1 MVTTYIRRKDS
12 KGRVLRTGESERKDG
27 LYQFRYMQNGKR
39 KTIYASDLKE
49 LREKAQKALELKN
62 IGLRYSTAS
71 INVLELVQKYI
82 NLKTGVRYATQVGYK
97 YISNILEK
105 DPFGQRP
112 IRSIQMSQA
121 KEWMKKLFY
130 EAGYKYSSISAIKG
144 VLAPAFQMAYEE
156 DVIRKNPF
164 SFNLSPIISNN
175 TKQREALSDE
185 VLRDWLDFMKNDN
198 TYSKYYDEIIVLLGT
213 GLRVSELCG
222 LTLNDLDFSG
232 KRIKVDKQLSR
243 TRDGKYYIEKTK
255 TSNGTRYIPMLP
267 EVYKSLDRIVQS
279 RNAEEPEIVIDGII
293 GFILLD
299 KNNRPKVASH
309 IQHEIQWGLKKYKK
323 QNPNKI
329 IPVITPHVL
338 RHTFCTN
345 MVRNGMNV
353 KNVQYIM
360 GHSDV
365 TTTLNIYTHTR
376 YDDAEKDMMKISLLN
391 GI

>member
-1 MVTTYIRRKDS
+1 
-12 KGRVLRTGESERKDG
+12 
-27 LYQFRYMQNGKR
+27 
-39 KTIYASDLKE
+39 
-49 LREKAQKALELKN
+49 
-62 IGLRYSTAS
+62 
-71 INVLELVQKYI
+71 
-82 NLKTGVRYATQVGYK
+82 
-97 YISNILEK
+97 
-105 DPFGQRP
+105 
-112 IRSIQMSQA
+112 
-121 KEWMKKLFY
+121 
-130 EAGYKYSSISAIKG
+130 
-144 VLAPAFQMAYEE
+144 MAYEE

-185 VLRDWLDFMKNDN
+185 ELRDWLDFMKNDN

-345 MVRNGMNV
+345 MVRYGMNV